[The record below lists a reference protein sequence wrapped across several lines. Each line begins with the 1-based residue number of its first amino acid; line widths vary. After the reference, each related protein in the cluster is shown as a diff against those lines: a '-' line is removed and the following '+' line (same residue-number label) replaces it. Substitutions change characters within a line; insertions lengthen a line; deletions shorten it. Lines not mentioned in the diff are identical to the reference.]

1 MKEVGKTG
9 ALWQVIPASLRFRT
23 TGINCVQSR
32 RLRKRISVLESG
44 LFFILGFL
52 CAMLLALLV
61 APAIWR
67 RAVALTRKRIE
78 SAVPLSVNEIK
89 GEKDRLR
96 AEFAM
101 KQTRLEKLVD
111 ELNAKSSQQLIE
123 INRRR
128 DEITK
133 LEETALER
141 NVEIE
146 ALQSQ
151 GKKLRDDLIA
161 REDEVSEAKF
171 KLADVET
178 RFEEQSISLNS
189 LSDDYRKVVDQFD
202 DQKIEMVT
210 RDTKLASV
218 QDETRDSK
226 RQLTERATE
235 VEKLVSDLKVAN
247 RALKAEKTKSSQLD
261 TKMANMQSSLAD
273 MEAKL
278 QRRNADIER
287 LRSKASG
294 GDEASL
300 NISNELEKRLDE
312 SLLQQSDLRDQL
324 ASAESERETLKIEL
338 SALKISGVPDDTL
351 ATTNNSAVNA
361 EFREKIAELAA
372 KVTAATSENEGAAS
386 PIKQALKKSPKPKSP
401 KGRGKKSSKSTS
413 LAERIQRLQDQS
425 ESA

>member
-1 MKEVGKTG
+1 
-9 ALWQVIPASLRFRT
+9 
-23 TGINCVQSR
+23 
-32 RLRKRISVLESG
+32 VLESG

-78 SAVPLSVNEIK
+78 SAVPLSVNEMR

-101 KQTRLEKLVD
+101 TQRRLEKSVD
-111 ELNAKSSQQLIE
+111 ELKAKSAEQLID

-128 DEITK
+128 DEMNK

-146 ALQSQ
+146 ALQAQS
-151 GKKLRDDLIA
+151 KKLRDDLA
-161 REDEVSEAKF
+161 SREDELSETKF

-178 RFEEQSISLNS
+178 RFEDQSLNLNS
-189 LSDDYRKVVDQFD
+189 LTSDYRKVVDQFD

-226 RQLTERATE
+226 RLLTERAKE
-235 VEKLVSDLKVAN
+235 IEKLGSDLKVAN
-247 RALKAEKTKSSQLD
+247 RALKSEKSKISQLD
-261 TKMANMQSSLAD
+261 TKLANMQAQLAD

-287 LRSKASG
+287 LRGKATDGES
-294 GDEASL
+294 ASL
-300 NISNELEKRLDE
+300 DVSNELEKRLDE

-324 ASAESERETLKIEL
+324 ATVESERETLRIEL
-338 SALKISGVPDDTL
+338 SALKISGASHTDAPQQSDSD
-351 ATTNNSAVNA
+351 VNA
-361 EFREKIAELAA
+361 EFREKIAALAA
-372 KVTAATSENEGAAS
+372 KVTAATSEAEGDTS
-386 PIKQALKKSPKPKSP
+386 PIKEALKKTPKS
-401 KGRGKKSSKSTS
+401 KTTKARSKRASKSSS
-413 LAERIQRLQDQS
+413 LAERIKSLQDQS

>member
-1 MKEVGKTG
+1 M
-9 ALWQVIPASLRFRT
+9 
-23 TGINCVQSR
+23 
-32 RLRKRISVLESG
+32 LESG

-52 CAMLLALLV
+52 CALLLALLV

-78 SAVPLSVNEIK
+78 SAVPLSVNEIR

-101 KQTRLEKLVD
+101 TQRRLEKTI
-111 ELNAKSSQQLIE
+111 EETKAKSAEQLIE

-128 DEITK
+128 DDMSK
-133 LEETALER
+133 HEETAVER

-146 ALQSQ
+146 TLQVQS
-151 GKKLRDDLIA
+151 KKLRDDLIN
-161 REDEVSEAKF
+161 REDELSEAK
-171 KLADVET
+171 LNLVNVET
-178 RFEEQSISLNS
+178 RFEEQTIALNS
-189 LSDDYRKVVDQFD
+189 LKTDYRKVVDQFD

-226 RQLTERATE
+226 RQLTEKATE
-235 VEKLVSDLKVAN
+235 IEKLGSDLKVAN
-247 RALKAEKTKSSQLD
+247 RALKSEKDKSGQLD
-261 TKMANMQSSLAD
+261 TKIAKMQSSLAD

-287 LRSKASG
+287 LRAKATDG
-294 GDEASL
+294 EGASL
-300 NISNELEKRLDE
+300 DVSTELEKRLDE

-324 ASAESERETLKIEL
+324 AKVESDRETLKIEL
-338 SALKISGVPDDTL
+338 SALKISGVVDGNEIPKDDRDI
-351 ATTNNSAVNA
+351 NA

-372 KVTAATSENEGAAS
+372 KVTAAKSEKEGAAS
-386 PIKQALKKSPKPKSP
+386 PIKTALKKAPKQKVK
-401 KGRGKKSSKSTS
+401 KGRSKKSTKSSS
-413 LAERIQRLQDQS
+413 LADRIQRLQDQS
-425 ESA
+425 ESV

>member
-1 MKEVGKTG
+1 M
-9 ALWQVIPASLRFRT
+9 
-23 TGINCVQSR
+23 
-32 RLRKRISVLESG
+32 LESG

-52 CAMLLALLV
+52 CALLLALLV
-61 APAIWR
+61 APSIWR
-67 RAVALTRKRIE
+67 RAVVLTRKRIE
-78 SAVPLSVNEIK
+78 SAVPLSVNEIR

-101 KQTRLEKLVD
+101 TQRRLEKSIDDVK
-111 ELNAKSSQQLIE
+111 AKSTEQLIE

-133 LEETALER
+133 LEETAFER

-146 ALQSQ
+146 TLQAQ
-151 GKKLRDDLIA
+151 NKKLRDDLIN
-161 REDEVSEAKF
+161 REDEFSEAKF
-171 KLADVET
+171 KLVDVET
-178 RFEEQSISLNS
+178 RYEEQTITLNS
-189 LSDDYRKVVDQFD
+189 LNTDYRKVVDQFD

-226 RQLTERATE
+226 RQLTEKAAE
-235 VEKLVSDLKVAN
+235 IEKLGSELKVAN
-247 RALKAEKTKSSQLD
+247 RTLKSEKDKKGQLETKIA
-261 TKMANMQSSLAD
+261 KMQSGLAD

-287 LRSKASG
+287 IRAKATDG
-294 GDEASL
+294 EGASL
-300 NISNELEKRLDE
+300 DMSDELEKRLDE

-324 ASAESERETLKIEL
+324 ANVESERETLKIEL
-338 SALKISGVPDDTL
+338 SALKISGVID
-351 ATTNNSAVNA
+351 NSTSSRNEGDINA

-372 KVTAATSENEGAAS
+372 KVTAATSQKEGDTS
-386 PIKQALKKSPKPKSP
+386 PIKKALKKSPKSKTA
-401 KGRGKKSSKSTS
+401 KGRSKKPTKSTS
-413 LAERIQRLQDQS
+413 LANRIQRLQDQS